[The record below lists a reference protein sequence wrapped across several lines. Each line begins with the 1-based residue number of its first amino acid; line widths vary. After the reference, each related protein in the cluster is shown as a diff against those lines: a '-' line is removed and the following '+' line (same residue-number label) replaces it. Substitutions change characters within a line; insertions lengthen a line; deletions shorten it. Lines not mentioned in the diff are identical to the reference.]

1 MLSLCALGADGSSD
15 PRRQLSFASLAE
27 LPPPATPPLRTLG
40 ILNLDGYYYPTQVAS
55 APFAAAPSVDLK
67 SPLPSEHI
75 PSLMPPE
82 PCPASPRSLAT

>member
-40 ILNLDGYYYPTQVAS
+40 ILNLDGYYYPRRLLQ
-55 APFAAAPSVDLK
+55 PP
-67 SPLPSEHI
+67 SPLR
-75 PSLMPPE
+75 PPWTSRVR
-82 PCPASPRSLAT
+82 SPLNTYPR

>member
-40 ILNLDGYYYPTQVAS
+40 ILNLDGYYCPTQVAS
-55 APFAAAPSVDLK
+55 APFAPLRPPWTSRVR
-67 SPLPSEHI
+67 SPLNTY
-75 PSLMPPE
+75 
-82 PCPASPRSLAT
+82 PR